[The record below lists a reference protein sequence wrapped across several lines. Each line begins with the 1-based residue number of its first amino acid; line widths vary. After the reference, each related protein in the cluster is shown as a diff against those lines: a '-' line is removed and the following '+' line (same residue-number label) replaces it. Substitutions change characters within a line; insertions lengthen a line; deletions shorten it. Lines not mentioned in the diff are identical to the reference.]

1 MFIPLKD
8 ENPAFRPPIVTLV
21 LIGVNVLLF
30 ALHALRPQG
39 LEMAALRF
47 GAVPYDI
54 THFGSAAA
62 GRVPPLLTLL
72 TSMFQHGSVFHLGG
86 NMLFLWIF
94 GNNVE
99 DFLGHARYALF
110 YAICGLAAAL
120 TQVAAMPGSRAPMIG
135 ASGAIAGVLGA
146 YWLLFPRARVKTF
159 IFLIFYIDVVAIPA
173 GVLLGAW
180 FLLQVLNVGMGGGVA
195 WFAHIGGFL
204 AGLILIWMAGRK
216 KAPKHM
222 EVDNYH

>member
-8 ENPAFRPPIVTLV
+8 ENPAFRPPVVTLA
-21 LIGVNVLLF
+21 LIGANVLLF
-30 ALHALRPQG
+30 ALHALRPRG
-39 LEMAALRF
+39 LEMAAMNF

-54 THFGSAAA
+54 IHFRSAASSP
-62 GRVPPLLTLL
+62 VPPLLTLL
-72 TSMFQHGSVFHLGG
+72 TSMFQHGSVFHVGG

-99 DFLGHARYALF
+99 DFLGHVRYALF
-110 YAICGLAAAL
+110 YAICGLAAAM

-159 IFLIFYIDVVAIPA
+159 IFLIFYIDVVAVPA
-173 GVLLGAW
+173 GILLGAW
-180 FLLQVLNVGMGGGVA
+180 FLLQVLSAGMGGGVA

-204 AGLILIWMAGRK
+204 AGLFLIWAARRK

>member
-159 IFLIFYIDVVAIPA
+159 IFRSLTSMMWPSRPASCRGQSCFNPERRMVA
-173 GVLLGAW
+173 AW
-180 FLLQVLNVGMGGGVA
+180 LVS
-195 WFAHIGGFL
+195 HKRRFL
-204 AGLILIWMAGRK
+204 AGLIFLDGGAEKG
-216 KAPKHM
+216 PQTHGS
-222 EVDNYH
+222 